1 MSERTTCCVVGG
13 GPAGMMLGL
22 LLARAGVEVTVLEKH
37 GDFLRDFRGDTV
49 HPTTLDL
56 LDDLGLGERFAA
68 LPQSRV
74 DEVVIPDERGG
85 AQRIGNMSL
94 LRRVRVRHP
103 YVALVPQWDLLNLL
117 AEVAADEPTFHLR
130 LDTRATSLVRENGRV
145 VGVRYATTTAPG
157 EETTGEI
164 RADLTVACDGR
175 HSVLRAGSG
184 LPVTEYDVPFDTWWF
199 RLPRHPEEQ
208 RATLRPRIGK
218 GRFAVVIPREGY
230 YQIGYLAPK
239 GADARLRAA
248 GVEAFRADIADLMPE
263 YADRVDEIA
272 SMDEVKHLDVKLNRL
287 RRWHVDGLL
296 CIGDA
301 AHAMS
306 PIGGVGINLAIQDAV
321 AAATLLAAP
330 LQRGTLTERD
340 LGRVRNRRLLP
351 TVLVQGLQRIMH
363 RNIAGPALAGRL
375 DGPPAPLLR
384 LMRAVPA
391 AQIVPAY
398 LVGVGF
404 RPERAPDFARREPVP
419 AG

>member
-1 MSERTTCCVVGG
+1 
-13 GPAGMMLGL
+13 MMLGL

-94 LRRVRVRHP
+94 LRRVGVRHP

-117 AEVAADEPTFHLR
+117 AEVAADEPAFHLR

-199 RLPRHPEEQ
+199 RLPRRPEEQ

-239 GADARLRAA
+239 GTDARLRAA

-263 YADRVDEIA
+263 YADRVDQIA

>member
-94 LRRVRVRHP
+94 LRRVGVRHP

-117 AEVAADEPTFHLR
+117 AEVAADEPAFHLR

-199 RLPRHPEEQ
+199 RLPRRPEEQ

-239 GADARLRAA
+239 GADARLRTA
-248 GVEAFRADIADLMPE
+248 GVEAFRVARAIRAEM
-263 YADRVDEIA
+263 
-272 SMDEVKHLDVKLNRL
+272 
-287 RRWHVDGLL
+287 
-296 CIGDA
+296 
-301 AHAMS
+301 
-306 PIGGVGINLAIQDAV
+306 GVE
-321 AAATLLAAP
+321 
-330 LQRGTLTERD
+330 GTT
-340 LGRVRNRRLLP
+340 
-351 TVLVQGLQRIMH
+351 
-363 RNIAGPALAGRL
+363 
-375 DGPPAPLLR
+375 
-384 LMRAVPA
+384 
-391 AQIVPAY
+391 
-398 LVGVGF
+398 
-404 RPERAPDFARREPVP
+404 
-419 AG
+419 

>member
-85 AQRIGNMSL
+85 AQRVGNLSL
-94 LRRVRVRHP
+94 LRRVGVRHP
-103 YVALVPQWDLLNLL
+103 YIALVPQWDLLNLL
-117 AEVAADEPTFHLR
+117 AEVAADEPAFHLR

-157 EETTGEI
+157 AETTGEI

-175 HSVLRAGSG
+175 HSVLRTGSG

-199 RLPRHPEEQ
+199 RLPRRPEEQ

-248 GVEAFRADIADLMPE
+248 GVESFRADTAELMPE

-306 PIGGVGINLAIQDAV
+306 PIGGRDLAIQVAV
-321 AAATLLAAP
+321 AAATRSPPRCSGAPSPSGTSAGPQPQTSRVRLGPPDHAPQHAARR
-330 LQRGTLTERD
+330 RGT
-340 LGRVRNRRLLP
+340 
-351 TVLVQGLQRIMH
+351 
-363 RNIAGPALAGRL
+363 A

>member
-94 LRRVRVRHP
+94 LRRVGVRHP

-117 AEVAADEPTFHLR
+117 AEVAADEPAFHLR

-199 RLPRHPEEQ
+199 RLPRRPEEQ

-239 GADARLRAA
+239 GADARLRTA

-404 RPERAPDFARREPVP
+404 RPERAPDFARREPAP

>member
-85 AQRIGNMSL
+85 AQRVGNLSL
-94 LRRVRVRHP
+94 LRRVGVRHP
-103 YVALVPQWDLLNLL
+103 YIALVPQWDLLNLL
-117 AEVAADEPTFHLR
+117 AEVAADEPAFHLR

-157 EETTGEI
+157 AETTGEI

-199 RLPRHPEEQ
+199 RLPRRPEEQ

-248 GVEAFRADIADLMPE
+248 GVESFRADIAELMPE
-263 YADRVDEIA
+263 YADRVGEIA

>member
-1 MSERTTCCVVGG
+1 MVGG

-85 AQRIGNMSL
+85 AQRVGNLSL
-94 LRRVRVRHP
+94 LRRVGVRHP
-103 YVALVPQWDLLNLL
+103 YIALVPQWDLLNLL
-117 AEVAADEPTFHLR
+117 AEVAADEPAFRLR

-157 EETTGEI
+157 AETTGEI

-184 LPVTEYDVPFDTWWF
+184 LPVTDYDVPFDTWWF
-199 RLPRHPEEQ
+199 RLPRRPEEQ

-272 SMDEVKHLDVKLNRL
+272 TMDEVKHLDVKLNRL

-330 LQRGTLTERD
+330 LQRGTLNERD